1 MWPYWLMF
9 LLPAAAAVLSS
20 EQRYL
25 AGRWTDRGHGR
36 RGLGWWGVALV
47 VTLLVGYRMQV
58 GADWY
63 NYLGYLDRVR
73 GATLSEVL
81 AMRDPGYLL
90 LNWLANE
97 AGWGIVVVNLI
108 SGALFAAGL
117 ASFCRHMPRPWLA
130 LAVAVPYM
138 GIALAMGYSR
148 QAIALGLSMLG
159 LVALQR
165 ESTLKF
171 LVWVVLGAT
180 FHRTAVLLLPIAAL
194 ASTRN
199 RYWTATWVGVV
210 TLLAYALFLEESV
223 DALVDIYIEAQY
235 QSEGALVR
243 LLMNALPAA
252 LLLLRWGRFQFAPT
266 EGALWRWIA
275 LISLGLPVVLFVS
288 PSSTAVD
295 RVALYMLPLQLVVFS
310 RLPEVMGRR
319 GLNNQGWAV
328 MVVAYYA
335 TVLYV
340 WLNYSTHAQY
350 WLPYRFY
357 PFE

>member
-9 LLPAAAAVLSS
+9 LLPAAAAVLTA

-25 AGRWTDRGHGR
+25 AGRWTDRGQGR
-36 RGLGWWGVALV
+36 WGLGWWGVALV
-47 VTLLVGYRMQV
+47 VTLLVGYRVQV
-58 GADWY
+58 GGDWQSY
-63 NYLGYLDRVR
+63 IGYLDRVR
-73 GATLSEVL
+73 GTTLGEVL
-81 AMRDPGYLL
+81 AMPDPGYLL
-90 LNWLANE
+90 LNWLVHE
-97 AGWGIVVVNLI
+97 SGGGIVWVNLI
-108 SGALFAAGL
+108 SGALFASGL
-117 ASFCRHMPRPWLA
+117 VSFCRRLPRPWLA
-130 LAVAVPYM
+130 LAVAVPYL
-138 GIALAMGYSR
+138 GIVLGMGYSR
-148 QAIALGLSMLG
+148 QGIALGLSMLG

-171 LVWVVLGAT
+171 VVWVLLGAT
-180 FHRTAVLLLPIAAL
+180 FHKTAVLLLPIAAL

-210 TLLAYALFLEESV
+210 TLLAYGLFLEESV
-223 DALVDIYIEAQY
+223 ETLVAGYIEAAY
-235 QSEGALVR
+235 QSEGAMVR
-243 LLMNALPAA
+243 LLMNALPASF
-252 LLLLRWGRFQFAPT
+252 LLLRWGRFHFAPT
-266 EGALWRWIA
+266 EGALWRWMA
-275 LISLGLPVVLFVS
+275 LISLGLLVVLFVS

-310 RLPEVMGRR
+310 RLPEVMGQR
-319 GLNNQGWAV
+319 GLNNQGWAA

-335 TVLYV
+335 AVLFV